1 MKPLFIAI
9 LPTIVTVSIMIVAV
23 ILQHTLLFLPAF
35 CGAPFALIYFG
46 FYLGRNGARFRS
58 PIDFTSGYIQDATP
72 AVNNR
77 NGGGSL
83 LTDLERNE
91 RRKRA
96 QSVNRNVNRDF
107 D

>member
-1 MKPLFIAI
+1 MKPLLTAI
-9 LPTIVTVSIMIVAV
+9 LPTIITVSVMIAAV
-23 ILQHTLLFLPAF
+23 LMQHTLLFLPAF